1 MLYPYLN
8 TERSLVLTHENNA
21 KVANLQCFEVPN
33 ADFRVWN
40 KDLYAM
46 IKQEME
52 AIQREGYD
60 VVLIVGSAF

>member
-1 MLYPYLN
+1 MFTWQLKCQTLILEY
-8 TERSLVLTHENNA
+8 
-21 KVANLQCFEVPN
+21 
-33 ADFRVWN
+33 